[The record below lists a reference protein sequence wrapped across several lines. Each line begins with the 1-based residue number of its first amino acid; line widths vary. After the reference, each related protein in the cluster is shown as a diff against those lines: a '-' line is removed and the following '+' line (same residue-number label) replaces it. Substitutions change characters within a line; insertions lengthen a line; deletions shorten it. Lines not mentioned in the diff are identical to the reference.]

1 MPAKFWR
8 STLILALV
16 ILIQACVVRV
26 NANDGHDHITRVFG
40 GIEID
45 AGKSAGR
52 LDTVNGSI
60 RLHDD
65 SQADSVET
73 VNGSIRLYDN
83 VSVYSLATTNGS
95 IRAGRDL
102 KVDDDVK
109 TVNGRIELRPGTV
122 VKHDVE
128 TVNGGI
134 ELVTARVLG
143 DVETTNGDIR
153 LLDGTSVSGDV
164 VFRESRS
171 YFFHDSDRP
180 TLVVDADSSV
190 GGTIHLYREVRLRIA
205 DGAEI
210 GARARG
216 YEAEKQAGQDPA
228 ESHWSSAPKSTSGT
242 AR

>member
-1 MPAKFWR
+1 MPAKLGR
-8 STLILALV
+8 STLILVLV

-26 NANDGHDHITRVFG
+26 NANDGHDHITKVFES
-40 GIEID
+40 IEVD
-45 AGKSAGR
+45 AGESAGR
-52 LDTVNGSI
+52 LDTVNGGI
-60 RLHDD
+60 LLRDE

-102 KVDDDVK
+102 KVEDDVK

-134 ELVTARVLG
+134 ELVTAQVLG

-164 VFRESRS
+164 IFRESRS
-171 YFFHDSDRP
+171 HFFHHDDSDRP
-180 TLVVDADSSV
+180 TLVVDADSSI
-190 GGTIHLYREVRLRIA
+190 GGTIHLYQEVRLRIA

-210 GARARG
+210 GDIVKH
-216 YEAEKQAGQDPA
+216 Y
-228 ESHWSSAPKSTSGT
+228 
-242 AR
+242 